1 MPTSP
6 CGSEVRRRRPQPAS
20 SADPPLI
27 WRPDTS
33 LDEKLHFSDSVLAG
47 SLTAADKGYHLSRL
61 TGDTSWSKGFEV
73 GKGQSGQDALR
84 HVMHIAAYSKKIS
97 SDAATPHG
105 DFYHVVHPSMTTL
118 VCSEALANADIEQD
132 GIVWSKR
139 FQEVSFSP
147 FFCRR
152 TYV

>member
-1 MPTSP
+1 MPISP
-6 CGSEVRRRRPQPAS
+6 CGSEVRRPPTPLRES
-20 SADPPLI
+20 SAAPPLI
-27 WRPDTS
+27 WRTDTS

-147 FFCRR
+147 LSSHM
-152 TYV
+152 